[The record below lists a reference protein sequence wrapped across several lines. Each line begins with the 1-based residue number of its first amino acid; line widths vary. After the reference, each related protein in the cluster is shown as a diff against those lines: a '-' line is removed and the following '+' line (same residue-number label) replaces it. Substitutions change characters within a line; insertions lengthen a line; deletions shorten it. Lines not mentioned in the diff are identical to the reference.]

1 MATTFDSAITRLN
14 AGVSARLAN
23 AMASVDGGTAF
34 PLLFDNDAE
43 PLLNAAIARS
53 PRAACEESALGA
65 ATVGA
70 ELAIVGGSTYT
81 INQLEPDGAGWVEIG
96 LELAP

>member
-1 MATTFDSAITRLN
+1 MATTFDGAITRLN
-14 AGVSARLAN
+14 ARVGARLAN
-23 AMASVDGGTAF
+23 AMASVDGGAAF
-34 PLLFDNDAE
+34 PLLFDNDSG

-53 PRAACEESALGA
+53 PRAACEASLLGSAD
-65 ATVGA
+65 VGA

>member
-14 AGVSARLAN
+14 AGVAARLAN

-34 PLLFDNDAE
+34 PVLFDNDAE

-65 ATVGA
+65 AVVGCVLVVA
-70 ELAIVGGSTYT
+70 ACVSASIFGGWDDD
-81 INQLEPDGAGWVEIG
+81 EGKGE
-96 LELAP
+96 